1 MNIQQLHKYT
11 SFISFGGSINVG
23 SERHQSYPSSALV
36 SLLPDVSVSAT
47 SWRLVTSPG
56 SPITRD
62 AGKHQ
67 KEPTSRKA
75 REGMKKNK
83 SCSSIRKCASFE
95 FETVGTITFSVW
107 ERMVHCLTLHGY
119 MLYRRAAVSPS
130 GPLGSYRRR
139 LRGRG

>member
-75 REGMKKNK
+75 REGMKKIKAVAAFANAHLLNSK
-83 SCSSIRKCASFE
+83 LM
-95 FETVGTITFSVW
+95 
-107 ERMVHCLTLHGY
+107 ERSHLVYGRGWY
-119 MLYRRAAVSPS
+119 IVSPCMVICYID
-130 GPLGSYRRR
+130 GLQLVQVAP
-139 LRGRG
+139 